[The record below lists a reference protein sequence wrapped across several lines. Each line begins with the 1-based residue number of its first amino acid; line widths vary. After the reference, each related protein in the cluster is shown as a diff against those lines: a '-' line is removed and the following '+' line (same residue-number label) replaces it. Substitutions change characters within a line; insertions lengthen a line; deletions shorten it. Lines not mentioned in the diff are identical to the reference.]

1 MRPEE
6 RTNPDEKLLVEGH
19 VFVGAAGGTG
29 IDTIFSVWS
38 PQVGKVANLADYID
52 AAFGSEDSVGL
63 HGPMRITIE
72 RMPS

>member
-6 RTNPDEKLLVEGH
+6 RMNPDEKLVVEGH

-29 IDTIFSVWS
+29 IDTISVWS
-38 PQVGKVANLADYID
+38 PQVDKVANLADYIE
-52 AAFGSEDSVGL
+52 AAFGSEENVGL
-63 HGPMRITIE
+63 YGPMRITIE